1 MTHDEIRQA
10 ALRSIDDRVREGIKA
25 VLEQV
30 LEEEMDE
37 HLQARH
43 RERTARRRGERNGHY
58 SRSLVTASGL
68 VEQLRV
74 PRAREG
80 AFLTEVF
87 ERYKRMT
94 GSMEEAV
101 LEMYL
106 QGVST
111 RKVEQI
117 TGRLS
122 GVKISKDAVSRIA
135 ARLEEALKAWRERRL
150 EGAYPYLYLDATYL
164 KTSWAGAVREMA
176 LLVAIGVSEEGFREV
191 LAVEAALGERSA
203 LYRQLVKG
211 LIERGL
217 TGVRLVTSDDH
228 DAIKQAVK
236 VELPSAAWQRCVV
249 HFERNIL
256 AHVPSGE
263 LRQVASDLKPIFQ
276 AARRGTAESLAA
288 SFAERDARL
297 YPKAVGVLGSGLQDA
312 LTYTAFP
319 SSHHRLI
326 RTTNGLERLFEEVK
340 RHTSVVGVFPT
351 EASAVNLTTVVMLR
365 VSEDWALRRYMDV
378 GPFNAL
384 FQQPTN
390 FAT

>member
-150 EGAYPYLYLDATYL
+150 EGAYPYLYLDAT
-164 KTSWAGAVREMA
+164 
-176 LLVAIGVSEEGFREV
+176 
-191 LAVEAALGERSA
+191 
-203 LYRQLVKG
+203 
-211 LIERGL
+211 
-217 TGVRLVTSDDH
+217 
-228 DAIKQAVK
+228 
-236 VELPSAAWQRCVV
+236 
-249 HFERNIL
+249 
-256 AHVPSGE
+256 
-263 LRQVASDLKPIFQ
+263 
-276 AARRGTAESLAA
+276 
-288 SFAERDARL
+288 
-297 YPKAVGVLGSGLQDA
+297 
-312 LTYTAFP
+312 
-319 SSHHRLI
+319 
-326 RTTNGLERLFEEVK
+326 
-340 RHTSVVGVFPT
+340 
-351 EASAVNLTTVVMLR
+351 
-365 VSEDWALRRYMDV
+365 
-378 GPFNAL
+378 
-384 FQQPTN
+384 
-390 FAT
+390 